1 MTLAPYWAH
10 LLPHFRLLHVLRD
23 GRDIAFSA
31 NQGPVEKFFTVMYG
45 PQVWI
50 QPLSFISIIHPTLSI
65 FSIAYL

>member
-31 NQGPVEKFFTVMYG
+31 NQGPVEKFFTVVYG
-45 PQVWI
+45 PQV
-50 QPLSFISIIHPTLSI
+50 
-65 FSIAYL
+65 